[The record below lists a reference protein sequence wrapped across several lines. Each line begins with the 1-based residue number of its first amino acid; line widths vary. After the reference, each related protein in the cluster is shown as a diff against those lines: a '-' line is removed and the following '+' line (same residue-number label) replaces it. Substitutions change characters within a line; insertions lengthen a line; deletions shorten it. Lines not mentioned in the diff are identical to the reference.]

1 MERKSREDGFPR
13 HGRIGGRLNG
23 GKNGA
28 SDTRRKA
35 RIPTGIISMNSQVSS
50 SAEIVA
56 KTTEARVTLMQMEK
70 RSDTGGV
77 GTPVA
82 ILPSRIAL

>member
-35 RIPTGIISMNSQVSS
+35 RILTGIISMNSQVSS
-50 SAEIVA
+50 SAEIA
-56 KTTEARVTLMQMEK
+56 GKTIGVRVIPTQMGK
-70 RSDTGGV
+70 RSDIGDV

-82 ILPSRIAL
+82 TLPSRRTP